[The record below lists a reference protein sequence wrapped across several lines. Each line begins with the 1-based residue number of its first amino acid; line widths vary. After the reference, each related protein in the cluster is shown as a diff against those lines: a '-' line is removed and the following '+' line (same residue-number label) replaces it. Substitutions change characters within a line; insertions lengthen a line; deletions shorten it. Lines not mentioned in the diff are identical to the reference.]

1 METMF
6 MNTENSKNNAPHKFV
21 FNLSQRLNLRSSNK
35 RVSLQNLTCKNI
47 RQQYK
52 NYKLKI
58 KLQHQ
63 MMSFN
68 CLTVLIQ
75 RQIFKIIY

>member
-21 FNLSQRLNLRSSNK
+21 LILSQRLNLRSSNK